1 MCKQVVPGIYI
12 AAMRMMRIVNVLQF
26 IKLNRWTERNT
37 LEQSIV
43 VSRHSFK
50 TWTNLILSNVTYM
63 LVLTRL
69 AVIDGD
75 GGYTSVKPQHRC
87 VTCPPQHRPPP
98 SFRFFFIVIQIILF
112 S

>member
-43 VSRHSFK
+43 VYRHSFK
-50 TWTNLILSNVTYM
+50 TWTNVILSNVTYM

-87 VTCPPQHRPPP
+87 VTCPPSTVPHR
-98 SFRFFFIVIQIILF
+98 RLDFFL
-112 S
+112 